1 MSTVIFRVR
10 KGAVVFGGVLA
21 IVVVCYGLLGRSW
34 LDAVNLVVIAFSGVG
49 LDENPELF
57 SREKSLILGV
67 TIFGALAVAYLIGGF
82 FQMVIEG
89 GSQRATGTEKLSR
102 SITNMSNHVVLCGYG
117 RYGRLLADELCS
129 DNVSFIIVEA
139 DADRISDAQSHGY
152 LVIKGNATD
161 EETLLAAGVERAKT
175 LVSGL
180 PSDSDNVFITLTA
193 RELNSELQIIARV
206 EHRRNQSK
214 LLQAGANRIV
224 MPTVVGAN
232 RMAHMI
238 TRPTTAE
245 MLELF
250 TVDSGKLEIEMD
262 EIYFPADSLLVG
274 KTISQLETNGHHGL
288 LFVSVKQGNGEII
301 FNPDPDYVFAPD
313 DTAVVMG
320 RAADILHFQ
329 QAFVI

>member
-1 MSTVIFRVR
+1 
-10 KGAVVFGGVLA
+10 
-21 IVVVCYGLLGRSW
+21 
-34 LDAVNLVVIAFSGVG
+34 
-49 LDENPELF
+49 
-57 SREKSLILGV
+57 
-67 TIFGALAVAYLIGGF
+67 
-82 FQMVIEG
+82 
-89 GSQRATGTEKLSR
+89 
-102 SITNMSNHVVLCGYG
+102 
-117 RYGRLLADELCS
+117 
-129 DNVSFIIVEA
+129 
-139 DADRISDAQSHGY
+139 
-152 LVIKGNATD
+152 
-161 EETLLAAGVERAKT
+161 
-175 LVSGL
+175 
-180 PSDSDNVFITLTA
+180 
-193 RELNSELQIIARV
+193 
-206 EHRRNQSK
+206 
-214 LLQAGANRIV
+214 
-224 MPTVVGAN
+224 
-232 RMAHMI
+232 MAHMI

>member
-10 KGAVVFGGVLA
+10 IGATVFGVVLA
-21 IVVVCYGLLGRSW
+21 IVIVCYRLLGRSW
-34 LDAVNLVVIAFSGVG
+34 LDAMNLVVIAFSGVG
-49 LDENPELF
+49 LDENTELF
-57 SREKSLILGV
+57 SRENSFFLGV
-67 TIFGALAVAYLIGGF
+67 MIFGVLAVAYLIGGF

-89 GSQRATGTEKLSR
+89 GSQRATGMEKLSR

-129 DNVSFIIVEA
+129 DNVSFVIIEA
-139 DADRISDAQSHGY
+139 DAGRISDAQSHGY

-161 EETLLAAGVERAKT
+161 EETLIAAGVKRAKT

-206 EHRRNQSK
+206 EHHKNQSK
-214 LLQAGANRIV
+214 LRQAGANRVV
-224 MPTVVGAN
+224 MPTVVGAH
-232 RMAHMI
+232 RMARMI

-274 KTISQLETNGHHGL
+274 KSISQVETNGRHGL
-288 LFVSVKQGNGEII
+288 LIVSVKQGNGEII
-301 FNPDPDYVFAPD
+301 FNPDSDYVFAPD

-320 RAADILHFQ
+320 RASDILHFQ
-329 QAFVI
+329 QSFVI